1 VEVQRR
7 YIAVTREPLPTAERV
22 SNVTRRGAL
31 IFKGLRHIV
40 GLQFQVLGPVRLGAT
55 GSGERRVAVG
65 PRKPR
70 AMLATLLLSANERV
84 SLDRLVGE
92 LWDRPPRSAVA
103 NLRTYA
109 SGLRRVLGEVD
120 AGDRLVAN
128 PSGYL
133 LRVEPHELDLQRFQT
148 ATEAGRSALVRDDYA
163 SAASRF
169 REALDLWRGA
179 PVEDVDP
186 GPDLATRIVLLEEQ
200 HLAVIEDLM
209 ESRLAVG
216 EHAAV
221 TADLRLLVAA
231 HPFRERLHHQLMLA
245 LYRSGDAPAALAA
258 YARARAAL
266 AEQLGIEPG
275 AELAA
280 LHQAIL
286 RRAPELS
293 PPGETD
299 PPATTG
305 VTVRASEPP
314 RQLPPDPATF
324 VGRVA
329 ELTALRAACAT
340 ADRPSV
346 VVVHGPSGIG
356 KTALVVRAGHLLA
369 SRYPDGQLH
378 LDLRGDGPGAPGVDP
393 AHALGRLLRGLGASP
408 GSVPADLAEAAATFR
423 SQTAA
428 RRLLIVLDGAVSV
441 DQVRPLLPAGP
452 GCAVLVTSNRPM
464 CALDATRLRLERL
477 GVADGTCLLG
487 LVAGT
492 GRVAADP
499 PMAARLVALCD
510 GNPLALRIA
519 GARLAA
525 RADWTLADLAG
536 RLADERD
543 RLDEL
548 RADDLALRSSFW
560 ASYGELA
567 GSADPDDQAA
577 ATALRT
583 VAVLRVPEFPGALAA
598 VMLGTSER
606 RAVALMDRLT
616 EASLLEPATR
626 TSYRV
631 PDLLRLFLTDLARSS
646 PN

>member
-1 VEVQRR
+1 M
-7 YIAVTREPLPTAERV
+7 
-22 SNVTRRGAL
+22 
-31 IFKGLRHIV
+31 
-40 GLQFQVLGPVRLGAT
+40 GLQFQVLGPVRLGVT
-55 GSGERRVAVG
+55 GHGEHRVAVG

-120 AGDRLVAN
+120 AGDRLVAS

-133 LRVEPHELDLQRFQT
+133 LRVEPHELDLRRFQT
-148 ATEAGRSALVRDDYA
+148 VTEAGRSALVRDDYPA
-163 SAASRF
+163 AASRF
-169 REALDLWRGA
+169 REALDLWQGA

-186 GPDLATRIVLLEEQ
+186 GPDLAIRIALLEEQ
-200 HLAVIEDLM
+200 HLAAIEDLV
-209 ESRLAVG
+209 EARLAVG

-221 TADLRLLVAA
+221 TADLRLLVAT
-231 HPFRERLHHQLMLA
+231 HPFRERLHRQLMLA

-258 YARARAAL
+258 YTRARAVL

-275 AELAA
+275 VELAA

-286 RRAPELS
+286 RRAPDLS
-293 PPGETD
+293 PPGEPE
-299 PPATTG
+299 PPVVAG
-305 VTVRASEPP
+305 VPARASEPP
-314 RQLPPDPATF
+314 RQLPPDPVTF
-324 VGRVA
+324 VGRA
-329 ELTALRAACAT
+329 RELAVLRTACAT

-356 KTALVVRAGHLLA
+356 KTALVIRAGHLLA

-378 LDLRGDGPGAPGVDP
+378 LDLRGDGAGAPGVDP
-393 AHALGRLLRGLGASP
+393 AHALGRLLRGLGVPP
-408 GSVPADLAEAAATFR
+408 GGVPDDPAEAAAMFR

-428 RRLLIVLDGAVSV
+428 RRLLIVLDGAAGV

-452 GCAVLVTSNRPM
+452 GCAVLITSNRPM
-464 CALDATRLRLERL
+464 CALDSTRLRLERL
-477 GVADGTCLLG
+477 GVADGMRLLG
-487 LVAGT
+487 LVAGDE
-492 GRVAADP
+492 RVAADP
-499 PMAARLVALCD
+499 PMAQRLVALCD

-525 RADWTLADLAG
+525 RGDWTLADLAA

-567 GSADPDDQAA
+567 GSPDPDDRAA

-583 VAVLRVPEFPGALAA
+583 VAVLRVPEFPGAQAA
-598 VMLGTSER
+598 AMIGTSER
-606 RAVALMDRLT
+606 RAVALLDRLT
-616 EASLLEPATR
+616 EANLLEAVTPT
-626 TSYRV
+626 TFHV
-631 PDLLRLFLTDLARSS
+631 PDLLRLFLADLAQTGA
-646 PN
+646 